1 MENWLEFEDGISE
14 QELDNYLANGWFR
27 MKQSLFTT
35 DETYDNSFV
44 RLLFWLRVNIPAVKL
59 GKKQKRVY
67 KKTQSF
73 TIEIGEWKLNNE
85 IENLW
90 QKYISYI
97 DFFALTSVSAYLF
110 NNESGDIKNI
120 FNTKMVTIRDNGRL
134 IAVGYFDIAS
144 NSIAAILH
152 FYDPEYRSF
161 SLGKYL
167 MLLEMDYARNNN
179 KQFYYTGYIGIGI
192 NKFDYKL
199 FCDINATEVY
209 VPQDDEWVLWNTIG
223 KVGLEQKFFD
233 FDDDLLKELDAID
246 LD

>member
-1 MENWLEFEDGISE
+1 MEDWVEFKDGISE
-14 QELDNYLANGWFR
+14 QELDNYLAKGYYR
-27 MKQSLFTT
+27 MHQFLFTT
-35 DETYDNSFV
+35 DVTRDNAFM
-44 RLLFWLRVNIPAVKL
+44 RLLFWLRVNVPSVKL

-67 KKTQSF
+67 KKTQTF
-73 TIEIGEWKLNNE
+73 TVEIGDWKLNNE
-85 IENLW
+85 IEDLW
-90 QKYISYI
+90 QEYISHTN
-97 DFFALTSVSAYLF
+97 FSALTSASAYLF
-110 NNESGDIKNI
+110 DNENADIKNI

-134 IAVGYFDIAS
+134 IAVGYFDVAS

-167 MLLEMDYARNNN
+167 MLLEIDYARDNN

-199 FCDINATEVY
+199 FCDINATEVF

-223 KVGLEQKFFD
+223 KVGLEQKFFG
-233 FDDDLLKELDAID
+233 FDDDELKALGEIKF
-246 LD
+246 